1 LGRSVFD
8 GITFLADVF
17 VEETHKILY
26 GEEANAKVLTVGK
39 DMATK
44 DVLINIGSGRT
55 LLFEFLHSRVVN
67 DITCLFDSIGVER
80 LTGVNDD
87 ICQKVSKNRKRR

>member
-1 LGRSVFD
+1 MGRSIFD

-17 VEETHKILY
+17 VEETHKIFY
-26 GEEANAKVLTVGK
+26 GEEANAKVLTVRK
-39 DMATK
+39 DMTTK

-67 DITCLFDSIGVER
+67 DVTCLIDSIDVECLRGVK
-80 LTGVNDD
+80 DD
-87 ICQKVSKNRKRR
+87 ICQKVTKNRKWR

>member
-1 LGRSVFD
+1 LGQSVFD

-26 GEEANAKVLTVGK
+26 GEEANTKVLTVGK

-55 LLFEFLHSRVVN
+55 LLRKFLHSRVVN
-67 DITCLFDSIGVER
+67 DVTCLIDSIDVER

-87 ICQKVSKNRKRR
+87 ICQKGY